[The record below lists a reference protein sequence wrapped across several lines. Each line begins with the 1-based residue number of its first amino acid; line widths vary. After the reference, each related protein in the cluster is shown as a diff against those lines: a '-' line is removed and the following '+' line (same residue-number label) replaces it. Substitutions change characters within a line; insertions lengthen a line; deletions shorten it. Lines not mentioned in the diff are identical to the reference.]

1 MRAQGLVDGHERIEH
16 TDRIRRVRVRLLF
29 FAVLRD
35 IAGRDETELDLPP
48 GTRAREVWQQ
58 LRDQH
63 AKLAGFAQP
72 PLTAINESYAS
83 PDDELHDGDELAFI
97 PPVAGG

>member
-1 MRAQGLVDGHERIEH
+1 M
-16 TDRIRRVRVRLLF
+16 RVRLLF

-35 IAGRDETELDLPP
+35 IAGRGDAELDLPE
-48 GTRAREVWQQ
+48 GTRARDVWQQ
-58 LRDQH
+58 LRARH
-63 AKLAGFAQP
+63 RELAGYDQP

-83 PDDELHDGDELAFI
+83 PDDLLQDGDELAFI